1 VSWTAPFTYT
11 TGQVLTAA
19 NLNTYLRDNTDFLGG
34 AARPHSRVYNSANQA
49 ATTGVRL
56 TVLFDSERV
65 DVGAI
70 HSTVTNTG
78 RLTVPSG
85 AAGWWNVGAQLIFA
99 ANATGVREF
108 IIQVNGAT
116 DIAFSAGPAPTA
128 ADIFGIPFSTSYQMA
143 VGDYFTCQGYQTS
156 GGNLNINATGNYSP
170 EFWCQWECV

>member
-34 AARPHSRVYNSANQA
+34 AARPHARVFNSANQSL
-49 ATTGVRL
+49 TTAVTL
-56 TVLFDSERV
+56 APVLYDSERV

-78 RLTVPSG
+78 RLTVPTGAGGWWMVGLNAAIATNTTGSRQCAIRVNG
-85 AAGWWNVGAQLIFA
+85 TTTIAIASAPGANVDNVFAMVTAYQVAAGDYFDSTAFQNSGGAL
-99 ANATGVREF
+99 NL
-108 IIQVNGAT
+108 QVNG
-116 DIAFSAGPAPTA
+116 
-128 ADIFGIPFSTSYQMA
+128 
-143 VGDYFTCQGYQTS
+143 
-156 GGNLNINATGNYSP
+156 NYSC